1 MVFPDTGWR
10 ASFAVFE
17 SSRAACLGEQTKREK
32 NMRLQ
37 KTASI
42 LALSA
47 ILLSGVCQSA
57 FAEDA
62 KPFAGQSITVLLPSP
77 QDANMAADFEKA
89 TGIKL
94 DLQTASWDDVSVKI
108 STALLAGTAPA
119 DVTEF
124 DWSWTGQFA
133 AAGWY
138 IPLNDVVSK
147 ETLEDIKGSTI
158 FDVNG
163 SVLAIPYTND
173 FRVML
178 VNKQHF
184 ADAGVTA
191 MPKTLDELVAAAKA
205 IKAKGSVKYPVGL
218 PLSATEGASTSWYLL
233 TKAFGGDL
241 FDKDMNPAFVAPDS
255 AGYKAMAF
263 EMMLLK
269 EGLVDPAATTLKDS
283 EINDTMFAK
292 GLTSIMI
299 SGEPGRLGQ
308 YSDPAQSTVAGQ
320 VAAIP
325 VATASGTTR
334 SFGLLEGLGIP
345 AAAAN
350 PEAAKEF
357 VKWMTSK
364 QFQVHNYSN
373 GVLPT
378 RTSALA
384 DLQGQGKLIS
394 GEALVAQAP
403 TVEALFP
410 SGAPTWYPQF
420 SLAVNTSI
428 NSAAKGEITVD
439 EAVKRIAEAV
449 TAAQK
454 Q

>member
-1 MVFPDTGWR
+1 MIVSKFGRPF
-10 ASFAVFE
+10 S
-17 SSRAACLGEQTKREK
+17 
-32 NMRLQ
+32 
-37 KTASI
+37 
-42 LALSA
+42 LAA
-47 ILLSGVCQSA
+47 ILLAGSA
-57 FAEDA
+57 YAVLADD
-62 KPFAGQSITVLLPSP
+62 KPFAGQTITVLLPSP
-77 QDANMAADFEKA
+77 QDAAMAADFEKD

-94 DLQTASWDDVSVKI
+94 DLQTASWDDVSVKV

-124 DWSWTGQFA
+124 DWSWTGQFS

-147 ETLEDIKGSTI
+147 ETLEDIKGSTLFNI
-158 FDVNG
+158 NG
-163 SVLAIPYTND
+163 NVLAIPYTND
-173 FRVML
+173 FRVMM
-178 VNKQHF
+178 VNTKHF
-184 ADAGVTA
+184 ADAGVKT

-205 IKAKGSVKYPVGL
+205 IKAKGIVKYPIGL

-241 FDKDMNPAFVAPDS
+241 FDKDMNPTFVGKDT

-263 EMMLLK
+263 ELQLLK
-269 EGLVDPAATTLKDS
+269 DGLVDPASTDLKDS

-292 GLTSIMI
+292 GTTSIMI

-308 YSDPAQSTVAGQ
+308 FSDPKVSSIVGN

-325 VATASGTTR
+325 VATVSGKTR

-345 AAAAN
+345 KASTKAG
-350 PEAAKEF
+350 PAKEF
-357 VKWMTSK
+357 IKWMTSEK
-364 QFQVHNYSN
+364 FQVHNYDN

-384 DLQGQGKLIS
+384 EVEKSGKLIS
-394 GEALVAQAP
+394 GAALVEQAP

-410 SGAPTWYPQF
+410 AGAPTWYPQF

-428 NSAAKGEITVD
+428 NSVAKGEITV
-439 EAVKRIAEAV
+439 EVAMQKIADAV
-449 TAAQK
+449 TAAKK

>member
-1 MVFPDTGWR
+1 MDLPR
-10 ASFAVFE
+10 PN
-17 SSRAACLGEQTKREK
+17 L
-32 NMRLQ
+32 
-37 KTASI
+37 
-42 LALSA
+42 
-47 ILLSGVCQSA
+47 A
-57 FAEDA
+57 FALAALLVCSASGALLADDT
-62 KPFAGQSITVLLPSP
+62 KPFAGQTITVLLPSP
-77 QDANMAADFEKA
+77 QDANMAADFERD

-94 DLQTASWDDVSVKI
+94 DLQTASWDDVSVKV

-138 IPLNDVVSK
+138 MPLNDAIDA
-147 ETLEDIKGSTI
+147 ETLSDIKGSSI

-184 ADAGVTA
+184 TDAGVTV

-205 IKAKGSVKYPVGL
+205 IKAKGIVEYPIGL

-241 FDKDMNPAFVAPDS
+241 FDKDMKPAFTSPDS

-269 EGLVDPAATTLKDS
+269 EGLVDPASTGLKDS

-308 YSDPAQSTVAGQ
+308 YSDPAQSVVAGQ
-320 VAAIP
+320 VEAIP
-325 VATASGTTR
+325 VATESGTTR

-345 AAAAN
+345 ATAPN
-350 PEAAKEF
+350 PDAAKEF
-357 VKWMTSK
+357 IKWMTSR

-384 DLQGQGKLIS
+384 ELQDAGSLS
-394 GEALVAQAP
+394 AVPPLSNRRRPWNPCSPQARQP
-403 TVEALFP
+403 GIRSFL
-410 SGAPTWYPQF
+410 
-420 SLAVNTSI
+420 L
-428 NSAAKGEITVD
+428 
-439 EAVKRIAEAV
+439 R
-449 TAAQK
+449 
-454 Q
+454 

>member
-1 MVFPDTGWR
+1 MNFKHPVIALTTFALMAGT
-10 ASFAVFE
+10 AVF
-17 SSRAACLGEQTKREK
+17 AKA
-32 NMRLQ
+32 
-37 KTASI
+37 
-42 LALSA
+42 
-47 ILLSGVCQSA
+47 
-57 FAEDA
+57 DD
-62 KPFAGQSITVLLPSP
+62 KPFAGKSITVLLPSP

-94 DLQTASWDDVSVKI
+94 DLQTASWDDVSTKV

-138 IPLNDVVSK
+138 MPLNDVVSK
-147 ETLEDIKGSTI
+147 ETQEDIKGSSLFNI
-158 FDVNG
+158 NG
-163 SVLAIPYTND
+163 QLLAVPYTND

-178 VNKQHF
+178 VNKKQF
-184 ADAGVTA
+184 DDAGVKT

-205 IKAKGSVKYPVGL
+205 IKAKGIVKYPVGL

-241 FDKDMNPAFVAPDS
+241 FDKDMNPLFTTKDS

-263 EMMLLK
+263 EMQLLK
-269 EGLVDPAATTLKDS
+269 DGLVDPASTELKDS
-283 EINDTMFAK
+283 DINDTVFAK

-308 YSDPAQSTVAGQ
+308 YADPKQSDVAGQ

-325 VATASGTTR
+325 VCTASGTTR

-345 AAAAN
+345 KSSTNAG
-350 PEAAKEF
+350 PAKEF
-357 VKWMTSK
+357 IKWMTSK
-364 QFQVHNYSN
+364 DYQIHNYSN

-378 RTSALA
+378 RTTALA
-384 DLQGQGKLIS
+384 DLQKAGSLIS

-403 TVEALFP
+403 TVEPLFP
-410 SGAPTWYPQF
+410 AGAPTWYPQF
-420 SLAVNTSI
+420 SLAVNTAI
-428 NSAAKGEITVD
+428 NSVAKGGISID
-439 EAVKRIAEAV
+439 DAMKRIADAVVEAK
-449 TAAQK
+449 K

>member
-1 MVFPDTGWR
+1 MKLDRRT
-10 ASFAVFE
+10 
-17 SSRAACLGEQTKREK
+17 L
-32 NMRLQ
+32 
-37 KTASI
+37 I
-42 LALSA
+42 LASTA
-47 ILLSGVCQSA
+47 LLA
-57 FAEDA
+57 FTGAALADDA
-62 KPFAGQSITVLLPSP
+62 KPFAGQTITVLLPSP
-77 QDANMAADFEKA
+77 QDDNMAADFEKD

-94 DLQTASWDDVSVKI
+94 DLQTASWDDVSTKV

-124 DWSWTGQFA
+124 DWSWTGQFS

-138 IPLNDVVSK
+138 LPLNDAIDAD
-147 ETLEDIKGSTI
+147 TQQDIKGSALFNI
-158 FDVNG
+158 NG
-163 SVLAIPYTND
+163 ELLAVPYTND

-178 VNKQHF
+178 VNKKHF
-184 ADAGVTA
+184 EDAGVAT

-205 IKAKGSVKYPVGL
+205 IKDKGIVKYPVGL

-241 FDKDMNPAFVAPDS
+241 FDKDMNPLFTSPDS

-263 EMMLLK
+263 ELQLLK
-269 EGLVDPAATTLKDS
+269 DGLVDPAATGLKDS

-308 YSDPAQSTVAGQ
+308 YSDPKQSVVAGQ

-325 VATASGTTR
+325 VCMASGATR

-345 AAAAN
+345 KSSAN
-350 PEAAKEF
+350 PDAAKEF
-357 VKWMTSK
+357 IKWMTTK
-364 QFQVHNYSN
+364 QFQVRNYTSN

-378 RTSALA
+378 RTTALA
-384 DLQGQGKLIS
+384 DLQQSGKLVS

-403 TVEALFP
+403 TVEPLFP
-410 SGAPTWYPQF
+410 AGAPTWYPQF

-439 EAVKRIAEAV
+439 EAMKRIADAVAEAK
-449 TAAQK
+449 K

>member
-1 MVFPDTGWR
+1 MPLPKFGSV
-10 ASFAVFE
+10 
-17 SSRAACLGEQTKREK
+17 L
-32 NMRLQ
+32 L
-37 KTASI
+37 
-42 LALSA
+42 LSA
-47 ILLSGVCQSA
+47 LLLPGAGMVA
-57 FAEDA
+57 LADDA
-62 KPFAGQSITVLLPSP
+62 KPFAGQSITVMLPSP

-94 DLQTASWDDVSVKI
+94 DLQTASWDDVSVKV

-138 IPLNDVVSK
+138 IPLNDAISQ
-147 ETLEDIKGSTI
+147 ETLDDIKGSVI
-158 FDVNG
+158 FNVNG
-163 SVLAIPYTND
+163 DVLAIPYTND

-178 VNKQHF
+178 VNKKHF
-184 ADAGVTA
+184 ADAGVAA

-205 IKAKGSVKYPVGL
+205 IKAKGIAQYPVGL

-241 FDKDMNPAFVAPDS
+241 FDKDMNPAFTAPDS
-255 AGYKAMAF
+255 AGYKAMEF

-269 EGLVDPAATTLKDS
+269 EGLVDPASTALKDS
-283 EINDTMFAK
+283 EINETLFAK
-292 GLTSIMI
+292 GLASIMI
-299 SGEPGRLGQ
+299 SGEPGRLGE
-308 YSDPAQSTVAGQ
+308 YNDPAKAVVGGQ

-345 AAAAN
+345 KASAN
-350 PEAAKEF
+350 PGPAKEF
-357 VKWMTSK
+357 IKWMTSK
-364 QFQVHNYSN
+364 EYQIHNYGN

-384 DLQGQGKLIS
+384 ELQQQGKLVS

-428 NSAAKGEITVD
+428 NSAAKGEITV
-439 EAVKRIAEAV
+439 EKAVQQIAEAV
-449 TAAQK
+449 AEAKK